1 MSRSPSERGLND
13 ADGLV
18 VVLDRLICGSVVLL
32 LRIAR
37 VGLFARDRTFVVE
50 LERTLVV
57 ELELVELPVLV
68 VELPPRVV
76 LLLAAVVEL
85 LDAAVVV
92 PLPPWIR
99 AMHPL
104 DTMRRKVIGKK
115 TASARNESFWAFMD
129 SLPCCDVDLCDI

>member
-18 VVLDRLICGSVVLL
+18 VVLDRLIRGSVVLL
-32 LRIAR
+32 PRIAR
-37 VGLFARDRTFVVE
+37 VGLFARDRT
-50 LERTLVV
+50 LVV
-57 ELELVELPVLV
+57 EPELVELPVLV

-85 LDAAVVV
+85 LDTAVVV

-99 AMHPL
+99 AMHPP

>member
-1 MSRSPSERGLND
+1 MSRSPRERGLND

-18 VVLDRLICGSVVLL
+18 VLDRRICGSVVLL
-32 LRIAR
+32 PRIAR
-37 VGLFARDRTFVVE
+37 VGLFARD
-50 LERTLVV
+50 RTLVV

-85 LDAAVVV
+85 LDADIEVL
-92 PLPPWIR
+92 LPPCIR
-99 AMHPL
+99 AMHPP

-129 SLPCCDVDLCDI
+129 SLPCCDVGLCDI